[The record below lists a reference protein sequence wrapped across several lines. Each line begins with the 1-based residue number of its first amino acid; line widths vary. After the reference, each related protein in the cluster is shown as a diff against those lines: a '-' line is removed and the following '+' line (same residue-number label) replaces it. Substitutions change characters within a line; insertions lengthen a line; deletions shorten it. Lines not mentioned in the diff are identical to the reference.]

1 LAGDGTRPGRLPALP
16 RILAY
21 GTAGF
26 GIAKASA
33 SFGPFS
39 DSDTESDFVYGL
51 GIEGKINPS
60 MSLRLEYLAF
70 GDLDVDVVRA
80 GINFKLGY

>member
-1 LAGDGTRPGRLPALP
+1 MYKRQ
-16 RILAY
+16 
-21 GTAGF
+21 
-26 GIAKASA
+26 
-33 SFGPFS
+33 FS